1 MRAGTHGVID
11 CLAVDRDG
19 AIVIVAAAQDPDAA
33 LAQLL
38 DQYLWAVAECDL
50 LARAYPQA
58 GVGSHRAI
66 RCMIVAPSFDP
77 AFLDRIG
84 LLTVSVQSFV
94 ARPIPSTEPPEF
106 LVEPSEALYG
116 RLAADPAAPGAGSI
130 ADPALVADPWPFPLD
145 PDVDA
150 PLPMFPGEGPAAE
163 EVGLPDLDGEVPA
176 AEPLTSEELE
186 EFELFDRRRHVRDGA
201 P

>member
-1 MRAGTHGVID
+1 M
-11 CLAVDRDG
+11 
-19 AIVIVAAAQDPDAA
+19 IVAATQDPDPA

-58 GVGSHRAI
+58 GAASHRAI

-77 AFLDRIG
+77 AFLDRLG
-84 LLTVSVQSFV
+84 LLTISVQSFV
-94 ARPIPSTEPPEF
+94 ARLIPSTEPPEF
-106 LVEPSEALYG
+106 LVELAEVIYG
-116 RLAADPAAPGAGSI
+116 RRAVDPAAPGAASI
-130 ADPALVADPWPFPLD
+130 ADPALVADPWPFPMD

-163 EVGLPDLDGEVPA
+163 EVGLPDLDGQVPA
-176 AEPLTSEELE
+176 AEALTSEEIE
-186 EFELFDRRRHVRDGA
+186 EFAQFDRRRHVRDGA